1 MNFDT
6 TRMGIGMIGR
16 RNFLRGAATSLVAG
30 AVPVVASAQPWPSRP
45 VRIVAPSAPG
55 GSLDILARLFARGLS
70 DQLGQSFVVE
80 NRGGGGGNIGFDA
93 VSKSPPDGHTLMIAS
108 DPLVVNPLIYSNLTY
123 DSARDFA
130 PIITIATLSQ
140 VLAVNPKLAAP
151 SFAEFVALAR
161 SRPNTINVGTS
172 GVGSPGHLAIALLV
186 QAGVPVVHVPYRGA
200 GPAVIDAVGGQID
213 ATIVTLPASIAMI
226 RQSQLR
232 ALAVTSSR
240 RSRFAPEVASMSEL
254 LPSVVVDSWQA
265 FFAPAGTPPEIV
277 SRLNATFATLLQS
290 REVMDAFETQAFE
303 AGGGSPEELGT
314 FMRAE
319 TVKWSPIIKAA
330 GIRAE

>member
-1 MNFDT
+1 MIHRRTFL
-6 TRMGIGMIGR
+6 GMAAASLAAG
-16 RNFLRGAATSLVAG
+16 LPSAVGAQT
-30 AVPVVASAQPWPSRP
+30 QTQTWPSRP
-45 VRIVAPSAPG
+45 VRIVAPSAAG

-70 DQLGQSFVVE
+70 DQLGQPFVVE
-80 NRGGGGGNIGFDA
+80 NRGGGAGNIGFDA

-123 DSARDFA
+123 DSVRDFA

-151 SFAEFVALAR
+151 TFGEFVALAR

-213 ATIVTLPASIAMI
+213 ATIVTLPATIGMI
-226 RQSQLR
+226 RQNQLR

-265 FFAPAGTPPEIV
+265 FFAPAGTPAEIV
-277 SRLNATFATLLQS
+277 SRLNATFAALLQS
-290 REVMDAFETQAFE
+290 REVIDAFETQAFE
-303 AGGGSPEELGT
+303 AGGGSPEDLGK

-319 TVKWSPIIKAA
+319 TVKWTPIVKAA

>member
-1 MNFDT
+1 MIRRRT
-6 TRMGIGMIGR
+6 LLGM
-16 RNFLRGAATSLVAG
+16 AALLA
-30 AVPVVASAQPWPSRP
+30 AVMSSAAEAQTWPSRP
-45 VRIVAPSAPG
+45 VRIVAPSAAG

-70 DQLGQSFVVE
+70 DQLGQPFVVE
-80 NRGGGGGNIGFDA
+80 NRGGGAGNIGFDA

-123 DSARDFA
+123 DSVRDFA

-140 VLAVNPKLAAP
+140 VLAVNPKLAATT
-151 SFAEFVALAR
+151 FGEFVALAR

-213 ATIVTLPASIAMI
+213 ATIVTLPATIGMI
-226 RQSQLR
+226 RQNQLR

-240 RSRFAPEVASMSEL
+240 RSRFAPEVASMSEQ

-265 FFAPAGTPPEIV
+265 FFAPAGTPPAIV
-277 SRLNATFATLLQS
+277 SRLNATFAALLQS
-290 REVMDAFETQAFE
+290 REVIDAFETQAFE
-303 AGGGSPEELGT
+303 SGGGSPDDLGA

-319 TVKWSPIIKAA
+319 TAKWTPIVKAA